1 MSATKLAP
9 DEELAGVGA
18 QRGPG
23 SAETYI
29 LLEPPRRAPEAR
41 MYLPFAILRVATL
54 SSTSLPTAH
63 LNTGQLTSL

>member
-41 MYLPFAILRVATL
+41 MYLPFAILRG
-54 SSTSLPTAH
+54 SLHYRA
-63 LNTGQLTSL
+63 LLFRQLI